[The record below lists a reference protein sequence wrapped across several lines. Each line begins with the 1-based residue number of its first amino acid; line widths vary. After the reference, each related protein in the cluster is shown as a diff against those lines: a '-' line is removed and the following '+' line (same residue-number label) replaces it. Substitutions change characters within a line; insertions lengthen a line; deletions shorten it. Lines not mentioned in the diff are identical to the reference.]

1 MGERVLLSLR
11 SAALGRGEEEEYEME
26 RLVMEPNR
34 SGSLKAVSGGP
45 VSLCDSAGSSKS
57 NLQMEE
63 GNLHMMGSLHWR
75 GHGRRPSKSRTLW
88 CCTNAGGRLR
98 GCKPPPY
105 LGLLLATASSL
116 FFSLCSVIVKGLVS
130 VPPMELAACRFVGV
144 LLPAIPILVARHEQ
158 PFPKGS
164 RLTLLARSFAGTTG
178 LMLSFYAFR
187 HMPLADAS
195 VVVFSVPVFVSIFAR
210 VFLKEPCGLF
220 HAFTI
225 CLTLVGVALI
235 TRPPFLFGSE
245 EPPLGA
251 HAEGDPTND
260 HTAWG
265 AAAAFAATL
274 FGANAYVLLRALKG
288 LHFSVIMANFGT
300 FALVQTIGTSW
311 LLGELC
317 IPRCGWDR
325 LLVVALAAFSFGG
338 QILLTVALQIEQ
350 AGPVAIARSAD
361 IVFAFIWQV
370 AFFREVPNRYSIS
383 GAVLVTSSVVLTGL
397 RKWALALP
405 EGSPLRSTL
414 WFLAQ

>member
-11 SAALGRGEEEEYEME
+11 SAAIGRGEEEEYEME
-26 RLVMEPNR
+26 RLVMEPSR
-34 SGSLKAVSGGP
+34 STGLKSLSSGGGM
-45 VSLCDSAGSSKS
+45 SLCETSDCNK
-57 NLQMEE
+57 QMEE
-63 GNLHMMGSLHWR
+63 GSLHVMGSLHWR
-75 GHGRRPSKSRTLW
+75 GQGRRQNKTRSVL
-88 CCTNAGGRLR
+88 CCTTGGIR

-144 LLPAIPILVARHEQ
+144 LLPAIPILIARHEQ

-210 VFLKEPCGLF
+210 IFLKEPCGLF

-245 EPPLGA
+245 EPLGA
-251 HAEGDPTND
+251 NAEGEPSNN

-288 LHFSVIMANFGT
+288 LHFSVIMSNFGA
-300 FALVQTIGTSW
+300 FALVQTIGTTW

-370 AFFREVPNRYSIS
+370 AFFREVPNRYSVS

-405 EGSPLRSTL
+405 EGSPLRSTF